1 MTRTAFATLLCL
13 TLTLAAGAQENA
25 PPAGFTPL
33 FNGKD
38 LAGFRADGDKA
49 TFWTVKDGVLD
60 LNPKAAEKKGDK
72 SLHTEKS
79 YKDFVLMIDWRWSGK
94 PYKIKHPV
102 VLPDGSHKKGPD
114 GKDLMVE
121 IDEAGDSGVYLRGSS
136 KAQVNMWCWNTGSG
150 EVYGYRMD
158 QKMPAEVR
166 AGVTPKKNMDKPMGE
181 WNRMTI
187 TLKGD
192 RLTVNNNGE
201 DVIVNAQLPG
211 IPATGPLVLQDHG
224 NPIQFKNLYIKE
236 LE

>member
-1 MTRTAFATLLCL
+1 MKRIAFALMLSL
-13 TLTLAAGAQENA
+13 MLTLAARAADNEA
-25 PPAGFTPL
+25 PAGFTPV

-38 LAGFRADGDKA
+38 LANFKADGDKT

-72 SLHTEKS
+72 SLQTAKS
-79 YKDFVLMIDWRWSGK
+79 YKNFVLMIDWRWSGR

-102 VLPDGSHKKGPD
+102 ILPDGNYKKGPD
-114 GKDLMVE
+114 GKDETVE

-136 KAQVNMWCWNTGSG
+136 KAQVNFWCWPIGSG
-150 EVYGYRMD
+150 EVYGYRTD
-158 QKMPAEVR
+158 AKQSAEVR
-166 AGVTPKKNMDKPMGE
+166 AGVTPKKSMDKPMGE
-181 WNRMTI
+181 WNKTVI

-192 RLTVNNNGE
+192 RLTVNLNGE

-211 IPATGPLVLQDHG
+211 IPAEGPLVLQDHG
-224 NPIQFKNLYIKE
+224 NPIQFKNIYIKE